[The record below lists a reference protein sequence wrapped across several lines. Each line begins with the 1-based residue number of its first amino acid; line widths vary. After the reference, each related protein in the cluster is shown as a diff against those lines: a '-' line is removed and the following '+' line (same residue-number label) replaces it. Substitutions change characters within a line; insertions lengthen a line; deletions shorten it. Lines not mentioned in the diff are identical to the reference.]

1 MLFPPDVYIEY
12 CWLLPSYCN
21 YCTIVICNTYETCQ
35 STSLPLSLS
44 IILYSIYIHIYES
57 KCCTS
62 YWYSR
67 SKYQYTSTI
76 NQRYIYTHSSIPPWY
91 SYEQFP
97 AHLQVVLWNPD
108 TLEQHRKLQC
118 AGAVTCVILSND
130 GGLTLNQKIR
140 IHPWRLTAGTWE
152 YGPPLEKENHLPS
165 PIIFRFQPL
174 NLRNE
179 GHPRAMLIHIL
190 GIRRA

>member
-1 MLFPPDVYIEY
+1 MWFV
-12 CWLLPSYCN
+12 
-21 YCTIVICNTYETCQ
+21 TRMKTCQ

-130 GGLTLNQKIR
+130 GGLTLNQKMR

-152 YGPPLEKENHLPS
+152 YGPPPGKGKSSSQSHH
-165 PIIFRFQPL
+165 FQIPAVKSSEWRTSQSHVDSY
-174 NLRNE
+174 LRDS
-179 GHPRAMLIHIL
+179 
-190 GIRRA
+190 